1 MAEASDPSAGWHPVE
16 ISTAT
21 THAVR
26 RAVLRV
32 GTPTTE
38 VTFAEDEWP
47 GAIHLGVFDDE
58 VLVGTSTW
66 IPREMANRPGV
77 AAVQLRGMATL
88 TSHQGRKVGAALLHS
103 GLARAASDGAAIVWA
118 NARDAALDF
127 YCAHGFAVIGE
138 GFVDEATQLPHHRV
152 VIETQIIQTQII
164 QTQIIQTQIIQTQ
177 NPGGRTS

>member
-1 MAEASDPSAGWHPVE
+1 MTESSDPPAGWHPVE
-16 ISTAT
+16 INAAT
-21 THAVR
+21 THTVR
-26 RAVLRV
+26 GTVLRV

-66 IPREMANRPGV
+66 IPREMADRPGV

-88 TSHQGRKVGAALLHS
+88 TSHQRRKVGAALLHS
-103 GLARAASDGAAIVWA
+103 GLARAASDGATIVWA

-127 YCAHGFAVIGE
+127 YRAHGFEVSGE

-152 VIETQIIQTQII
+152 VIGV
-164 QTQIIQTQIIQTQ
+164 Q